1 MTRKQIHRCGHNGHG
16 EEETFVISRIIA
28 LILLFILP
36 VSAMS
41 GQSGLETAEYQIPA
55 SLGTLYGVLQKP
67 EGKEPVPLVI
77 TCHGFGGNH
86 TGALDYAEYVAE
98 GGDAVFSLDFCGG
111 GWLSKSDGTMPE
123 MSVLTEAK
131 DLNAVIDYFRADPR
145 FTDIFLRGESQG
157 GFVASYVAAERP
169 EDIAGLILEYPAY
182 VLQDDARRRQRAD
195 GSFPEYSTLLGMR
208 IGRIYSEDVV
218 SFDIYEHMAA
228 YGGPVQILHG
238 DRDRLVPM
246 RYSER
251 AAEVYQNAELIVMPG
266 QGHGFL
272 GTGRQDAMEKELAF
286 LDAVEAGK

>member
-1 MTRKQIHRCGHNGHG
+1 MFHRYLCAALALLFLPVLVSGTALG
-16 EEETFVISRIIA
+16 EEEPAAGT
-28 LILLFILP
+28 
-36 VSAMS
+36 
-41 GQSGLETAEYQIPA
+41 TEYRIPA
-55 SLGTLYGVLQKP
+55 SLGDLYGMLKMP
-67 EGKEPVPLVI
+67 AGKETMPLVI
-77 TCHGFGGNH
+77 LCHGFGGSYL
-86 TGALDYAEYVAE
+86 GSLDYADRFVA
-98 GGDAVFSLDFCGG
+98 GGYAAFSLDFCGG
-111 GWLSKSDGTMPE
+111 GLWTRSAGTMQE
-123 MSVLTEAK
+123 MSVLTEAR